1 MASIVASKVAIGCLA
16 IALIL
21 CLWCAFSTVD
31 ELVKNADEWE
41 EGE

>member
-21 CLWCAFSTVD
+21 CLWCAFGSIE
-31 ELVKNADEWE
+31 ELVENADEWE
-41 EGE
+41 DGE